1 LFEETSVSTNNRVAV
16 LKNLERIYQQGA
28 GVTKVNVLNKFKD
41 FMGLNEEEYDD
52 YDASDDDAYSGEY
65 HQPEATPQPIEEER
79 RTSRS
84 TQRAADIRSSSRNNV
99 VGMPGM
105 VNGVSEMILIEP
117 RSFEEMPQ
125 VIDALKQRKS
135 VILNMTLIR
144 QEEAQRSVDFV
155 AGGTYAIDGHYER
168 IGDNIFL
175 FTPNCVQVSTPTN
188 VINEV
193 VNQTAPANNV
203 ARTTRNS
210 TPAWGVEPMQAAQ

>member
-1 LFEETSVSTNNRVAV
+1 
-16 LKNLERIYQQGA
+16 
-28 GVTKVNVLNKFKD
+28 
-41 FMGLNEEEYDD
+41 
-52 YDASDDDAYSGEY
+52 
-65 HQPEATPQPIEEER
+65 
-79 RTSRS
+79 
-84 TQRAADIRSSSRNNV
+84 
-99 VGMPGM
+99 
-105 VNGVSEMILIEP
+105 
-117 RSFEEMPQ
+117 MPQ

-193 VNQTAPANNV
+193 VNQQAPATHTS
-203 ARTTRNS
+203 RSSRS
-210 TPAWGVEPMQAAQ
+210 TVPSWGNEPMQAAQ

>member
-1 LFEETSVSTNNRVAV
+1 
-16 LKNLERIYQQGA
+16 
-28 GVTKVNVLNKFKD
+28 
-41 FMGLNEEEYDD
+41 MGLNEEEYDD

>member
-1 LFEETSVSTNNRVAV
+1 
-16 LKNLERIYQQGA
+16 
-28 GVTKVNVLNKFKD
+28 VNVLNKFKD

-52 YDASDDDAYSGEY
+52 YDASDDDAYRGEY
-65 HQPEATPQPIEEER
+65 HQPEAPTPQPSEEER
-79 RTSRS
+79 RTNRS
-84 TQRAADIRSSSRNNV
+84 TQRAADVRSSSRNNV

-193 VNQTAPANNV
+193 VNQAAPANNV
-203 ARTTRNS
+203 TRGTRS
-210 TPAWGVEPMQAAQ
+210 SVPTWGVEPMQAAQ

>member
-1 LFEETSVSTNNRVAV
+1 M
-16 LKNLERIYQQGA
+16 
-28 GVTKVNVLNKFKD
+28 NVLNKFKD

-52 YDASDDDAYSGEY
+52 YDSSDDDAYRSEY
-65 HQPEATPQPIEEER
+65 QQPEPVAAQPVEEER
-79 RTSRS
+79 RTSRGAG
-84 TQRAADIRSSSRNNV
+84 RAATEIRSGARNNV
-99 VGMPGM
+99 VGMPNM
-105 VNGVSEMILIEP
+105 MHGVSEMILIEP

-193 VNQTAPANNV
+193 VNQQTPVTSAT
-203 ARTTRNS
+203 RSQRNS

>member
-1 LFEETSVSTNNRVAV
+1 MTDQ
-16 LKNLERIYQQGA
+16 ERIYQPESG
-28 GVTKVNVLNKFKD
+28 KNKMNVLNKFKD
-41 FMGLNEEEYDD
+41 FMGLNEEEYDE
-52 YDASDDDAYSGEY
+52 YDVSDDEAYSGDY
-65 HQPEATPQPIEEER
+65 HQPEAPKPQAVEEER

-84 TQRAADIRSSSRNNV
+84 SQRLAQEGRTPSKSNV

-117 RSFEEMPQ
+117 RAFDEMPQ

-155 AGGTYAIDGHYER
+155 CGGTYAIDGQHER

-175 FTPNCVQVSTPTN
+175 FTPSCVQVSTPTN
-188 VINEV
+188 TVEEV
-193 VNQTAPANNV
+193 VNQTTTNNNTNRSNRHSSIPV
-203 ARTTRNS
+203 
-210 TPAWGVEPMQAAQ
+210 WGSDSIQSAQ